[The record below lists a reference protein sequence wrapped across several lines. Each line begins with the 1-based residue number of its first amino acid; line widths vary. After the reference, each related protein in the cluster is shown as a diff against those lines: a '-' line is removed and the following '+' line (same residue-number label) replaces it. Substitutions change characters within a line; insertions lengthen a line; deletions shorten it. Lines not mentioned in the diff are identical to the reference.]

1 MIRKPQLFGQL
12 DPGFVGLHA
21 NEQIGAHG
29 PAEHEAARPTGPGLP
44 ARRRFR
50 SRRSF
55 DGLVDRAEAACH
67 LSAVLVRLSGRAIK
81 LLFLRQNVGGHAAV
95 ALPAICPAV
104 GGFAG
109 DVIAAP
115 AVVAQA
121 AAGNVVDDH
130 PVPLVETPEPLAL
143 LTMTPQGL
151 MACDGAGNVALR
163 PLAHVFPVDTPD
175 VAPQIVVA
183 LV

>member
-1 MIRKPQLFGQL
+1 MGQA
-12 DPGFVGLHA
+12 VG
-21 NEQIGAHG
+21 QSDQ
-29 PAEHEAARPTGPGLP
+29 T
-44 ARRRFR
+44 
-50 SRRSF
+50 
-55 DGLVDRAEAACH
+55 
-67 LSAVLVRLSGRAIK
+67 
-81 LLFLRQNVGGHAAV
+81 LFLRQNVGGHAAV
-95 ALPAICPAV
+95 ALPALCPAV

-175 VAPQIVVA
+175 VAPADCGGLGLNQHLAVAGFGNLKIRSSTVLFPGRTAPFMLLFPSILTTSPQITYRF
-183 LV
+183 